1 MNLFL
6 KFIGTCI
13 IFQLGVSCS
22 FVSTSAEINNYYIEY
37 SSGGGLTGIESGISI
52 GNNRSVKY
60 WERKSNSPPILTDS
74 TELTLTQLNTFNK
87 LMKSKEILAYKND
100 YRGNY
105 TGRLTFVNNDSINT
119 FSFNPS
125 NLPNNMPDAIKD
137 IIVEIHTINRH
148 K

>member
-1 MNLFL
+1 M
-6 KFIGTCI
+6 
-13 IFQLGVSCS
+13 
-22 FVSTSAEINNYYIEY
+22 
-37 SSGGGLTGIESGISI
+37 TGIESGMTI
-52 GNNRSVKY
+52 GSNRSVKY
-60 WERKSNSPPILTDS
+60 WERKYNSNLLFTDS
-74 TELTLTQLNTFNK
+74 TELGTAQLNTLNN
-87 LMKSKEILAYKND
+87 LMKNKEIFTYKND

-105 TGRLTFVNNDSINT
+105 AGRLTFVNNDSTNT